1 MSDEEQLQAP
11 THKKATKVGGRR
23 VGQDKAHHHASSEQ
37 QKSTARSIVADSLN
51 AAPDLE
57 LTPTQKEEEK
67 LARLS
72 QSPQK
77 EKMCYPQGQ
86 PTREKPHHKQGATHS
101 NPVIHQPTRG
111 V

>member
-1 MSDEEQLQAP
+1 M
-11 THKKATKVGGRR
+11 
-23 VGQDKAHHHASSEQ
+23 
-37 QKSTARSIVADSLN
+37 N

>member
-1 MSDEEQLQAP
+1 MSCSPRGGCNAP
-11 THKKATKVGGRR
+11 G
-23 VGQDKAHHHASSEQ
+23 
-37 QKSTARSIVADSLN
+37 LN